1 MLLYLIYNPVALPY
15 ATVWHAHKSS
25 VFCLILK
32 THKSDDDHNDN
43 ERILLCTFISTIVEH
58 IERLHCSWSP
68 LLVAKNQ
75 IYPFMKMSRN
85 ILRFLEGKNAPLR
98 IRKILLPS

>member
-1 MLLYLIYNPVALPY
+1 MLPYFIYNSLALPY

-32 THKSDDDHNDN
+32 THKSDDND
-43 ERILLCTFISTIVEH
+43 ESILLFTFISTIIEH
-58 IERLHCSWSP
+58 IECLHCSWSP

-85 ILRFLEGKNAPLR
+85 ILRFLEGKNALVR
-98 IRKILLPS
+98 IRKVLLSS